1 MIKLHREVE
10 SPYDFTF
17 SFYRTCLVAQTIK
30 NLPAIQETRVWFLC
44 QEDPLEKGMAPHSS
58 VLAWQIPRT
67 EEPGGLQSM
76 QSQRVGHHWAT
87 NTAASSMTQL
97 VKNPSAVPEVQVR
110 SLGWED
116 PQRSKWQSNPV
127 FLPEKSHGK
136 RSLVGYSPWGCKRVR
151 HDWVNT
157 QPVFIRWHKMKLF
170 FGICFNC

>member
-30 NLPAIQETRVWFLC
+30 NLPAMRETWF
-44 QEDPLEKGMAPHSS
+44 DPWVGKTP
-58 VLAWQIPRT
+58 WRIPWT